1 MMLGVAYQL
10 GFIPL
15 NYKSLTWSI
24 RHAVG
29 REFERNFRAFN
40 IGRKIVIRPDLFGVS
55 APKEVES
62 VEQAIERK
70 ANILK
75 ASSAWGKGNA
85 REYRQI
91 CQETLAQMAGLDDA
105 AKRDYVI
112 RLFDA
117 IQWGTLRYGR
127 QY

>member
-29 REFERNFRAFN
+29 REFERNYRSFN
-40 IGRKIVIRPDLFGVS
+40 IGRKIVLRPDLFGVS
-55 APKEVES
+55 APKEVET
-62 VEQAIERK
+62 VDQAIERK

-75 ASSAWGKGNA
+75 VSSVWGKGNA
-85 REYRQI
+85 EEYRKI
-91 CQETLAQMAGLDDA
+91 CRETLKKMPELEESA
-105 AKRDYVI
+105 
-112 RLFDA
+112 
-117 IQWGTLRYGR
+117 
-127 QY
+127 